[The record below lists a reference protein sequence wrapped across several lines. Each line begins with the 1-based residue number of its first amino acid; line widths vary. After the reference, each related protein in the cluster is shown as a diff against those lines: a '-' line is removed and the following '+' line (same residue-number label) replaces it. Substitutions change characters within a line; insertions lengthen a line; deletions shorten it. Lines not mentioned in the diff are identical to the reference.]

1 MFKINKREAYAAQHM
16 EFGQCLQLQM
26 DYNL

>member
-1 MFKINKREAYAAQHM
+1 MFKINKQEAYAAQHM
-16 EFGQCLQLQM
+16 EFGQYLQFQM